1 MKWIEAAKEGQDYIL
16 SAELKEK
23 RDTIEA
29 EAAEVLKKSGA
40 TPCTLY
46 GIADGS
52 PVVSSVE
59 IGIKDGEDYMLL
71 YPCARWRKVAEF
83 KLLKMLPVY
92 PECDGYSDVCN
103 DEPAYITED
112 STAEDVEAW
121 RAFNQRRAERC
132 EQARQLAIANYRVYN
147 EAMTQV
153 YPGFKG
159 SGPGYTQ
166 TSSVIRSG
174 IHFTARYYKH
184 EGTTFCME
192 LKHGTKATPDGFKL
206 ISANY
211 YGKEGHER
219 LRKDIDFLDEID
231 AAIEEGDMSQAH
243 QLVGDWRK
251 ELDDYLA
258 LNEKECGTHDDGA
271 GDEAAVAKTKE

>member
-1 MKWIEAAKEGQDYIL
+1 M
-16 SAELKEK
+16 
-23 RDTIEA
+23 
-29 EAAEVLKKSGA
+29 
-40 TPCTLY
+40 
-46 GIADGS
+46 
-52 PVVSSVE
+52 
-59 IGIKDGEDYMLL
+59 
-71 YPCARWRKVAEF
+71 
-83 KLLKMLPVY
+83 
-92 PECDGYSDVCN
+92 
-103 DEPAYITED
+103 
-112 STAEDVEAW
+112 
-121 RAFNQRRAERC
+121 
-132 EQARQLAIANYRVYN
+132 AIANYRVYN
-147 EAMTQV
+147 EAMAQV
-153 YPGFKG
+153 CPGFKG
-159 SGPGYTQ
+159 AGPGYTQ
-166 TSSVIRSG
+166 TSSGIRSG

-211 YGKEGHER
+211 YGKKGHER
-219 LRKDIDFLDEID
+219 LRKEIDFLDEID

>member
-1 MKWIEAAKEGQDYIL
+1 MKLVEAAKEGQDYVL

-71 YPCARWRKVAEF
+71 HPCARWWKVAEF

-103 DEPAYITED
+103 DEPACITKD

-121 RAFNQRRAERC
+121 RAFNQRRAERY

-147 EAMTQV
+147 EAMAQV
-153 YPGFKG
+153 CPGFKG

-219 LRKDIDFLDEID
+219 LIKGIEFLDEID
-231 AAIEEGDMSQAH
+231 AAIEEGDMSQVH

-251 ELDDYLA
+251 ELAEYLE

-271 GDEAAVAKTKE
+271 GDEAAVTKTKE

>member
-1 MKWIEAAKEGQDYIL
+1 MYYQ
-16 SAELKEK
+16 
-23 RDTIEA
+23 
-29 EAAEVLKKSGA
+29 
-40 TPCTLY
+40 
-46 GIADGS
+46 
-52 PVVSSVE
+52 
-59 IGIKDGEDYMLL
+59 GIKDGEDYMLL
-71 YPCARWRKVAEF
+71 YLCARWRKVAEF

-103 DEPAYITED
+103 DEPACITKD

-121 RAFNQRRAERC
+121 RAFNQRRAERY

-147 EAMTQV
+147 EAMAQV
-153 YPGFKG
+153 CPGFKG
-159 SGPGYTQ
+159 AGPGYTQ
-166 TSSVIRSG
+166 TSSGIRSG

-184 EGTTFCME
+184 EGTTFCMG
-192 LKHGTKATPDGFKL
+192 LKRGTKATPDGFKL

-211 YGKEGHER
+211 YGKKGHER
-219 LRKDIDFLDEID
+219 LRKEIDFLDEID

>member
-1 MKWIEAAKEGQDYIL
+1 MKWIEAAKEGQGYVLI
-16 SAELKEK
+16 AELKER

-29 EAAEVLKKSGA
+29 RAAEVLKKSGA

-46 GIADGS
+46 GITDGS
-52 PVVSSVE
+52 PDVSSVE

-71 YPCARWRKVAEF
+71 RPCARCWGVTEF
-83 KLLKMLPVY
+83 QLLKMLPSY
-92 PECDGYSDVCN
+92 PECDNYSDVCN
-103 DEPAYITED
+103 DEPACITKD

-121 RAFNQRRAERC
+121 RAFNQRRAERY

-147 EAMTQV
+147 EAMAQV
-153 YPGFKG
+153 CPGFKG
-159 SGPGYTQ
+159 AGSGYTQ
-166 TSSVIRSG
+166 TSSAIRSG
-174 IHFTARYYKH
+174 IRFTARYSKH
-184 EGTTFCME
+184 ERTTFRME
-192 LKHGTKATPDGFKL
+192 LEHGTKATPDGFKL

-251 ELDDYLA
+251 ELDKYLT
-258 LNEKECGTHDDGA
+258 LNEKECGAYDDGA
-271 GDEAAVAKTKE
+271 GDEAAITAAED

>member
-1 MKWIEAAKEGQDYIL
+1 MKWVEAAKEGQDYVL

-103 DEPAYITED
+103 DEPACITKD

-121 RAFNQRRAERC
+121 RAFNQRRAERY

-147 EAMTQV
+147 EAMAQV
-153 YPGFKG
+153 CPGFKG
-159 SGPGYTQ
+159 AGPGYTQ

-184 EGTTFCME
+184 EGTTFCTE

-211 YGKEGHER
+211 YGKKGHER
-219 LRKDIDFLDEID
+219 LRKEIDF
-231 AAIEEGDMSQAH
+231 
-243 QLVGDWRK
+243 
-251 ELDDYLA
+251 LA

>member
-1 MKWIEAAKEGQDYIL
+1 MKWIEAAKEGQGYVL
-16 SAELKEK
+16 SAELKER

-29 EAAEVLKKSGA
+29 KAAEVLKKSGA

-46 GIADGS
+46 GIVDGL

-71 YPCARWRKVAEF
+71 HPCARWWKVAEF

-92 PECDGYSDVCN
+92 PECNGYMDVCN
-103 DEPAYITED
+103 DEPACITED

-121 RAFNQRRAERC
+121 RAFNQRRAERY

-147 EAMTQV
+147 EAMAQV
-153 YPGFKG
+153 CPGFKG

-174 IHFTARYYKH
+174 MRFTARYFKH
-184 EGTTFCME
+184 EGTTFSME